1 MNGKTDSCS
10 RKRPCLR
17 DWINTSRSVFGCG
30 LGLVNRAG
38 SPMESCHGAKALTG
52 WTRALPVLLILCL
65 AATGCVLD
73 YGLDNTLE
81 MAPGIHPIEGLN
93 TPYDDFNVVAP
104 PPPLHSVIPLV
115 FASNAHQRGA
125 EFDIVEGHLE
135 ILQRPYHHRRDQGPG
150 PPMIQAH
157 RQGRFPSIPKLPG
170 NQRGPT
176 ALLAEKTSAVSY
188 APPRTH
194 TDPHAITLTQRSA
207 PAVWTGEPDAG
218 DVVWVFDS
226 DHEGNRNLY
235 FVDEMGE
242 ARPFFGNTAKSDEAY
257 LTYDYRRHQLYFSSN
272 RSGRYRIYRFDN
284 PDGNTDFRSWLGD
297 KTLAGSIEPVE
308 WAEHGDTLAPHVAGD
323 LLVFAS
329 DRHGQF
335 DLFVTRHQD
344 GHWQSPRDLQDFMPE
359 GVSLNT
365 TADEFRPLLLK
376 RWFFDQGKPYYPWR
390 LLLFSSNRPG
400 GSGGYDLY
408 LTALPET
415 L

>member
-1 MNGKTDSCS
+1 MKWNIDPSS
-10 RKRPCLR
+10 RERFCLR
-17 DWINTSRSVFGCG
+17 GCINEPGSAFN

-38 SPMESCHGAKALTG
+38 PPMESCHGTKAITG
-52 WTRALPVLLILCL
+52 WARLLPVLLILCP

-73 YGLDNTLE
+73 YGLDNRLE
-81 MAPGIHPIEGLN
+81 MTPGIHSIEGLN
-93 TPYDDFNVVAP
+93 TPYDDFNVAAP
-104 PPPLHSVIPLV
+104 PPPLHYVIPLA
-115 FASNAHQRGA
+115 FASNAHQHGA

-135 ILQRPYHHRRDQGPG
+135 ILQSPYHQRRDQGPG
-150 PPMIQAH
+150 PPMIQAR
-157 RQGRFPSIPKLPG
+157 RQGRFPSIPELPG

-176 ALLAEKTSAVSY
+176 ALLTERTAAVSY
-188 APPRTH
+188 VPPRKH
-194 TDPHAITLTQRSA
+194 TDPHAIALTQRSA
-207 PAVWTGEPDAG
+207 PAVWMEETNAQ

-235 FVDEMGE
+235 FVDEKGE

-284 PDGNTDFRSWLGD
+284 PDGNTDFRAWLGD
-297 KTLAGSIEPVE
+297 KTLAGLIEPVDE

-335 DLFVTRHQD
+335 DLFVTRFR
-344 GHWQSPRDLQDFMPE
+344 GGRWQSPRNLQQFLPE

-365 TADEFRPLLLK
+365 KADEFRPLLLK
-376 RWFFDQGKPYYPWR
+376 RWFFDQGELYYPWR